1 MTRIFLNSPSQEE
14 NWHGGI
20 TDHDWR
26 KGTSITVEQFCLCQV
41 RSPMDRSEGAQL
53 LLKVRLTAALWA
65 HPRLYMWCVRPSW
78 AVSAI
83 QGAPTTPG
91 PDVWKQ
97 ADFKARQHSAYIPR
111 WKLFFFFFQRQSGFS
126 SLEFWPHI
134 FVSVFLPETTC
145 IQDTL
150 FPPWSRILAL
160 FFVS

>member
-14 NWHGGI
+14 NWYGGI

-111 WKLFFFFFQRQSGFS
+111 WKLFFFFSDKVALVLWNFDLIFLLVYFSLKQPVYKTRCSLHGVGF
-126 SLEFWPHI
+126 
-134 FVSVFLPETTC
+134 
-145 IQDTL
+145 
-150 FPPWSRILAL
+150 
-160 FFVS
+160 